1 MTPAIVYS
9 RWSPRPNAEDCL
21 SIETQL
27 DRCRAF
33 CQGNE
38 YEIVQEYQEPNVSGD
53 DCRPE
58 LEKAIGHAQ
67 RLRAVLVVYK
77 LDRAARDT
85 EDTLRIV
92 RQLREAKA
100 DIASVTEQINTRGW
114 MGKIFITLL
123 GLFAEMEKERIRER
137 TADAMQNHQAKG
149 RRMGRMDRCPYG
161 KMPDWNGP
169 MLKKIDQQTGKEVSN
184 LPARLIDNPDELA
197 ILKRIR
203 QKSAEGLGARA
214 IVTWLNDQA
223 IPCRGQRWH
232 LTTVRRLSKKAAD
245 PLTHHHPP
253 AADSPPANG
262 TLFGVNSV

>member
-1 MTPAIVYS
+1 MTPAIVYA

-27 DRCRAF
+27 DRCRAY

-67 RLRAVLVVYK
+67 RLCAVLVVYK

-149 RRMGRMDRCPYG
+149 RRMGRMHRCPYG
-161 KMPDWNGP
+161 KMPDWNGTDAEKDRP
-169 MLKKIDQQTGKEVSN
+169 ADREGSQQSPCSAGRQPRRASH
-184 LPARLIDNPDELA
+184 PGANPP
-197 ILKRIR
+197 
-203 QKSAEGLGARA
+203 Q
-214 IVTWLNDQA
+214 VH
-223 IPCRGQRWH
+223 RGPGGSGNRH
-232 LTTVRRLSKKAAD
+232 LVK
-245 PLTHHHPP
+245 
-253 AADSPPANG
+253 
-262 TLFGVNSV
+262 

>member
-1 MTPAIVYS
+1 MTPAIIYA
-9 RWSPRPNAEDCL
+9 RFSPRPNAGESM

-27 DRCRAF
+27 DRCRAY
-33 CQGNE
+33 CKGNDYAVTAE
-38 YEIVQEYQEPNVSGD
+38 YKEPNVSGD
-53 DCRPE
+53 ALRPE
-58 LEKAIGHAQ
+58 LQKAIQHSQ
-67 RLRAVLVVYK
+67 RLRAFLVVYK

-92 RQLREAKA
+92 RTLREAKA

-137 TADAMQNHQAKG
+137 TADATQNHQAKG

-184 LPARLIDNPDELA
+184 LPARLVDNPHELA

-203 QKSAEGLGARA
+203 QKTAEGLGARA
-214 IVTWLNDQA
+214 IVTWLNDQS
-223 IPCRGQRWH
+223 IP
-232 LTTVRRLSKKAAD
+232 
-245 PLTHHHPP
+245 
-253 AADSPPANG
+253 
-262 TLFGVNSV
+262 